1 MLADAFVIFMLSCW
15 TYGTSS
21 SKNNYHVPKSKKKK
35 AARKR
40 QKKRHVEQLSSPI
53 DLNVFDETF
62 KDKTPDEKE
71 DFIFDIL
78 MKYKKSHKI
87 FSCKSYLCHTFEKFS
102 KHASNSFICKYNE
115 HITQLTYHV
124 KYRLS
129 VLNLMSMNLL
139 ETEHDFTEFIV
150 FPINKDDPKLR
161 KCLVCKKD
169 GTVITDNT
177 TELDAIISPCKEKIF
192 IENPTTDEEMTNQVF
207 QFFVKDNIEISD
219 VKLYWFIHYGFVS
232 KISTKYILSEHPI
245 FTSHKVIVQ
254 GKDKNKLRCSSEF
267 NILKSMLGVLKFVK
281 KYKFIVSIDSIKFLD
296 NGFEMTI
303 LSKYKSFFNDDGTL
317 SPENEINYNKKR
329 SIFAKKIAK
338 EIRWECYCKE
348 DICDEDEIII
358 INKSVS
364 GDGIWNDY

>member
-1 MLADAFVIFMLSCW
+1 MLADAFVIFILSLVA
-15 TYGTSS
+15 YDTSP

-78 MKYKKSHKI
+78 MKYKLSRKI
-87 FSCKSYLCHTFEKFS
+87 YSRKSYLCHTFEKFS

-139 ETEHDFTEFIV
+139 ETEHDFTEFII

-169 GTVITDNT
+169 GTVITEKTMGVDG
-177 TELDAIISPCKEKIF
+177 IISPCKKKCF
-192 IENPTTDEEMTNQVF
+192 VENPTTDEEMTSKVF
-207 QFFVKDNIEISD
+207 QLFMKGNIEISY
-219 VKLYWFIHYGFVS
+219 VKQFWFIHYEFIS
-232 KISTKYILSEHPI
+232 KMSTEHILSKYPI

-254 GKDKNKLRCSSEF
+254 GKDNNKFGRMSEF
-267 NILKSMLGVLKFVK
+267 NILKSMLEVLKFVK
-281 KYKFIVSIDSIKFLD
+281 KYKFIVSFDSIKFLD

-303 LSKYKSFFNDDGTL
+303 LSKCKSFFNDDGTL

-338 EIRWECYCKE
+338 EIRWHCYCKE

-358 INKSVS
+358 INKSIS
-364 GDGIWNDY
+364 GDGTWHNY